1 MNRLEAARLLAFAAQ
16 VEEYV
21 LLFATIVVGIT
32 ATVSF
37 YQAFF
42 LRQVIRES
50 VPKSF
55 GDLDQGIRTILVQAC
70 TLTVCTIKYSLL
82 YQGFGRTETYFGAEF
97 GTVVV

>member
-1 MNRLEAARLLAFAAQ
+1 VIHVRLEDARSGVALQ

-21 LLFATIVVGIT
+21 LLFATIVLGFT
-32 ATVSF
+32 ATMSF
-37 YQAFF
+37 HQALS
-42 LRQVIRES
+42 LRQAIRES

-55 GDLDQGIRTILVQAC
+55 GDLDQGIRTIAVQAC

-97 GTVVV
+97 GMK